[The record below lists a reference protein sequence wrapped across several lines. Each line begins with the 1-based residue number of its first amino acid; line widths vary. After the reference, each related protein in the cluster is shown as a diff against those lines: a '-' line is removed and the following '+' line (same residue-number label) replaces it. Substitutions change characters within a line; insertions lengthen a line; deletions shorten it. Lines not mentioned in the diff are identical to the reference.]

1 MLKYILRRMGYS
13 VFIIIGVV
21 MMTFVLFRMGAGDP
35 AAAALGKDARPQ
47 EIDSLR
53 RKLGSDLPLFFGYL
67 CRSEAYSSR
76 ILPQEVVFT
85 RNFPDEGVVLRVKSN
100 CRKREIEV
108 NDASPEVTV
117 KLDAAEKIV
126 SAEVFRRQK
135 NPFNSQF
142 IRTFSEIVS
151 FKKSFPYVSFFDF
164 GETLSTGEPIKDI
177 LKR

>member
-1 MLKYILRRMGYS
+1 MGYS

-76 ILPQEVVFT
+76 ILPQPAGSWKSFCK
-85 RNFPDEGVVLRVKSN
+85 NFPG
-100 CRKREIEV
+100 
-108 NDASPEVTV
+108 T
-117 KLDAAEKIV
+117 KL
-126 SAEVFRRQK
+126 S
-135 NPFNSQF
+135 
-142 IRTFSEIVS
+142 
-151 FKKSFPYVSFFDF
+151 KKYCWGLCF
-164 GETLSTGEPIKDI
+164 L
-177 LKR
+177 

>member
-53 RKLGSDLPLFFGYL
+53 KKLGSDLPLFFGYL

-100 CRKREIEV
+100 CRKWWSLASRSRKTSCAEAHGCREPSSC
-108 NDASPEVTV
+108 SPPT
-117 KLDAAEKIV
+117 K
-126 SAEVFRRQK
+126 
-135 NPFNSQF
+135 
-142 IRTFSEIVS
+142 
-151 FKKSFPYVSFFDF
+151 
-164 GETLSTGEPIKDI
+164 
-177 LKR
+177 